1 MLNIG
6 SMVIGVVKT
15 IDDVGNAIIQIKN
28 DKVLVRGALEKEKL
42 KVKVEKR
49 IKDAY
54 VGKIVE
60 IIEPSKDRVK
70 AKCGIYDK
78 CGSCHLLHVSFDG
91 QKRYKENYLK
101 HLVQNKS
108 NLNLKVNNM
117 TMMDDPYEYRN
128 KIIIGF
134 MKDRKGVQAGFY
146 EEFSHRIIP
155 YKHCLLHPKG
165 CDDVIQS
172 IVELVKKF
180 KIDIY
185 DENSRRGILR
195 HVLIRYGMVSKQM
208 MVVFVANQK
217 VFPNLQTIS
226 KLLVQKHPEIKTI
239 VLNINTRKT
248 SVVLGNEEKV
258 IYGKGFIEDTL
269 CGLKFRISPKSF
281 YQINH
286 SQCEVL
292 YQKAIDLLELK
303 GNEVL
308 LDAYCGIG
316 TIGMYASKFVKEVIG
331 VEINQDAIKDAIHN
345 AKVNQVNNI
354 RFVCDDAS
362 NFMVKKAK
370 AKEKIDVVIMDPP
383 RSGSDENFIKSVA
396 YLKPKQVVYI
406 SCGPDTQMRDLMTF
420 KRYGYEATKIE
431 GVDLFPQTLHVE
443 TIVLLN
449 GKKS

>member
-6 SMVIGVVKT
+6 SIVSGSVKY
-15 IDDVGNAIIQIKN
+15 IDDLGNGVLQIKN
-28 DKVLVRGALEKEKL
+28 DKVLIRGVLEKEKL
-42 KVKVEKR
+42 KVKIEKR

-54 VGKIVE
+54 VGKVIQIVE
-60 IIEPSKDRVK
+60 GNKHRCK
-70 AKCGIYDK
+70 AKCDIYDK
-78 CGSCHLLHVSFDG
+78 CGSCHLLHVNEEG
-91 QKRYKENYLK
+91 QKLYKENYLNR
-101 HLVQNKS
+101 LVQKKCEMP
-108 NLNLKVNNM
+108 LKVNGVV
-117 TMMDDPYEYRN
+117 MMDEPYEYRN

-134 MKDRKGVQAGFY
+134 SKDRKGVQAGFY

-155 YKHCLLHPKG
+155 YKHCLLHPKV
-165 CDDVIQS
+165 CDEIIS
-172 IVELVKKF
+172 KIVELIKKF

-195 HVLIRYGMVSKQM
+195 HVLIRYGKISKQI
-208 MVVFVANQK
+208 MVVFVSNQK

-226 KLLVQKHPEIKTI
+226 KLLVESFPEIKTV

-248 SVVLGNEEKV
+248 SVVLGNDEKV
-258 IYGKGFIEDTL
+258 IYGKGYIEDTL
-269 CGLKFRISPKSF
+269 CGLTFRISPKSF

-292 YQKAIDLLELK
+292 YQKAIDLLDLK
-303 GNEVL
+303 GNEILV
-308 LDAYCGIG
+308 DAYCGIG

-331 VEINQDAIKDAIHN
+331 VEVNQDAVKDAIAN
-345 AKVNQVNNI
+345 AKRNEINNI

-370 AKEKIDVVIMDPP
+370 AKEKIDIVIMDPP

-406 SCGPDTQMRDLMTF
+406 SCGPDTQMRDLNTF
-420 KRYGYEATKIE
+420 KRYGYTAITIE

-443 TIVLLN
+443 TVVLLSR
-449 GKKS
+449 K

>member
-1 MLNIG
+1 MLKIG
-6 SMVIGVVKT
+6 SMISGVVKY
-15 IDDVGNAIIQIKN
+15 IDELGNGVIQVKG
-28 DKVLVRGALEKEKL
+28 DKVLVRGVLVNEKL

-54 VGKIVE
+54 VASIVE
-60 IIEPSKDRVK
+60 IVEKSKYRIK
-70 AKCGIYDK
+70 AKCGIYEK
-78 CGSCHLLHVSFDG
+78 CGSCHLLHLNEEG
-91 QKRYKENYLK
+91 QKAYKENYLK
-101 HLVQNKS
+101 QLLLNNK
-108 NLNLKVNNM
+108 LNLKMNGV
-117 TMMDDPYEYRN
+117 TMMEHPYEYRN

-134 MKDRKGVQAGFY
+134 SKDRKGVQAGFY

-155 YKHCLLHPKG
+155 YKHCLLHPKI
-165 CDDVIQS
+165 CDDIIQT

-180 KIDIY
+180 KVDIY

-195 HVLIRYGMVSKQM
+195 HVLIRYGTISKQI

-226 KLLVQKHPEIKTI
+226 KLLTQKYPEIKTI
-239 VLNINTRKT
+239 VLNVNTRKT
-248 SVVLGNEEKV
+248 SVVLGNEEKI
-258 IYGKGFIEDTL
+258 IYGKGYIEDTL
-269 CGLKFRISPKSF
+269 CGLNFRISPKSF

-292 YQKAIDLLELK
+292 YQKAIDLLNLK
-303 GNEVL
+303 GNEIL

-316 TIGMYASKFVKEVIG
+316 TIGMVASKYVKEVIG
-331 VEINQDAIKDAIHN
+331 VEVNQDAIKDAINN
-345 AKVNQVNNI
+345 AKANNIKNI

-396 YLKPKQVVYI
+396 YLNPKQVVYI
-406 SCGPDTQMRDLMTF
+406 SCGPDTQMRDLKTF
-420 KRYGYEATKIE
+420 KRYGYEAQYIE
-431 GVDLFPQTLHVE
+431 GVDMFPQTLHVE
-443 TIVLLN
+443 TIVKLSRKE
-449 GKKS
+449 KK